1 VIFNILRVSLVV
13 WATVLMASC
22 ATVPTSAPDGGIG
35 QVGKSSSVEKLVM
48 SRAQLRWNAI
58 MAGDLNGAYTFIS
71 PAGRAKLQAQDYRAR
86 VNTVNFRKAVVTE
99 AICQADSCD
108 VKIAFDYV
116 VGDIPLKQILSEIW
130 ILDEGNWWFVY
141 RG

>member
-1 VIFNILRVSLVV
+1 MIFNISRVGLVV
-13 WATVLMASC
+13 GAMVFLTSC
-22 ATVPTSAPDGGIG
+22 VTTPSPAPDGDVG
-35 QVGKSSSVEKLVM
+35 QAGKASKVEKLVM

-86 VNTVNFRKAVVTE
+86 VNTVNFRKAVVKE